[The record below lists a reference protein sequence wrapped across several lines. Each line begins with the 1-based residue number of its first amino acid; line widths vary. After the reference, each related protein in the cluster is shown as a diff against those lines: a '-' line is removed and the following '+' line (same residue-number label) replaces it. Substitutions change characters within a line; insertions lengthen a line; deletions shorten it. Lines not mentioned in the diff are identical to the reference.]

1 MTRKEVKELGR
12 GTREQCPFCSSNMG
26 RLPGGICLE
35 KTVEMNTRN
44 FTVIDFLV
52 ALHTFVYSK
61 KVIKVPL
68 PGNTP

>member
-35 KTVEMNTRN
+35 KTEMNTRN